1 MSRYCS
7 DCGKAKKACICAE
20 IKPIEAKTEVII
32 LQHPT
37 EVKQAKGTAKI
48 LSLSLANS
56 RFFVGEDFTDHAQL
70 NALLQQQNYA
80 TLLLYPAENSVE
92 LARST
97 LPEQE
102 ARPIR
107 LIVIDGTWKKA
118 FKIYTLSKNLH
129 SLQACK
135 LPASVSG
142 SYTIRKAPDSNS
154 LSTVEAGYHALS
166 LLEPGVDFQP
176 LIDTFD
182 YMKRFYLNQVPATL
196 VNKHYKLEG
205 DK

>member
-7 DCGKAKKACICAE
+7 GCGKAKKACICAE
-20 IKPIEAKTEVII
+20 VKPIEAKTEVII

-48 LSLSLANS
+48 LSLSLSNS
-56 RFFVGEDFTDHAQL
+56 RCFVGEDFTHHAQL
-70 NALLQQQNYA
+70 NALLQQKNYT
-80 TLLLYPAENSVE
+80 TLLLYPAEKAVE
-92 LARST
+92 ITALASQKETESERV
-97 LPEQE
+97 
-102 ARPIR
+102 R

-129 SLQACK
+129 PLQACK
-135 LPASVSG
+135 LPPSLCG
-142 SYTIRKAPDSNS
+142 SYTIRKAPDNNS

-166 LLEPGVDFQP
+166 LLEPEIDFQP
-176 LIDTFD
+176 LINAFD
-182 YMKRFYLNQVPATL
+182 YMKQFYLEQVPAAL
-196 VNKHYKLEG
+196 VNKHYKL

>member
-56 RFFVGEDFTDHAQL
+56 RCFVGEDFTDHAQL
-70 NALLQQQNYA
+70 NALLQQQNCT
-80 TLLLYPAENSVE
+80 TLLLYPAEKAIEITAVAGE
-92 LARST
+92 KQTEKERV
-97 LPEQE
+97 
-102 ARPIR
+102 R

-129 SLQACK
+129 SLRACK
-135 LPASVSG
+135 LPSSLCG
-142 SYTIRKAPDSNS
+142 SYTIRKSPGDNS
-154 LSTVEAGYHALS
+154 LSTVEAGYHALAI
-166 LLEPGVDFQP
+166 LEPEVDFGP
-176 LIDTFD
+176 LINAFD
-182 YMKRFYLNQVPATL
+182 YMKQFYLEQVPAAL
-196 VNKHYKLEG
+196 VNKHYKL